1 MTEEKKEMTN
11 EEPIILTF
19 DDVPYRASDLNEEQ
33 LPIAVELNEIVPQLQ
48 RLERE
53 HLKLNRFKN
62 YLVQDFKRS
71 LEVETPEDTQ
81 SEESDA

>member
-1 MTEEKKEMTN
+1 MTEEEKEMSN
-11 EEPIILTF
+11 EEPIIITF

-33 LPIAVELNEIVPQLQ
+33 LPIAVELNEVVPQLQ

-71 LEVETPEDTQ
+71 LEVETPEAEQ
-81 SEESDA
+81 PEESE

>member
-1 MTEEKKEMTN
+1 MTEEKKEMSN
-11 EEPIILTF
+11 EEPIIITF
-19 DDVPYRASDLNEEQ
+19 DDVPYRASDLNDEQ

-81 SEESDA
+81 PEENE

>member
-11 EEPIILTF
+11 EEPIIITF
-19 DDVPYRASDLNEEQ
+19 DDVPYRASELNEEQ

-81 SEESDA
+81 TEESE

>member
-11 EEPIILTF
+11 EEPIIITF

-81 SEESDA
+81 TEESE

>member
-1 MTEEKKEMTN
+1 MTEEKKEMSN

-81 SEESDA
+81 TEESE

>member
-1 MTEEKKEMTN
+1 MTEESKKTN
-11 EEPIILTF
+11 EEPIIITF

-33 LPIAVELNEIVPQLQ
+33 LPLAVDLNQIVPELRQLEQ
-48 RLERE
+48 RHIRLMRE
-53 HLKLNRFKN
+53 KN

-81 SEESDA
+81 PEENE

>member
-1 MTEEKKEMTN
+1 MTEEKKEMSN

-19 DDVPYRASDLNEEQ
+19 DDVPYRASDLNDEQ

-81 SEESDA
+81 PEESE

>member
-1 MTEEKKEMTN
+1 MTEEKKEITN
-11 EEPIILTF
+11 EEPIIITF
-19 DDVPYRASDLNEEQ
+19 DDVPYRASDLSEEQ

-81 SEESDA
+81 PEESE

>member
-11 EEPIILTF
+11 EEPIIITF
-19 DDVPYRASDLNEEQ
+19 DDVPYRASELNEEQ

-81 SEESDA
+81 PEESE

>member
-19 DDVPYRASDLNEEQ
+19 DDVEYRASDLDVDQ
-33 LPIAVELNEIVPQLQ
+33 QMIAVELNEIVPELQ
-48 RLERE
+48 RLEKS
-53 HLKLNRFKN
+53 HAKLNRFKN
-62 YLVQDFKRS
+62 YLIKDFKRS

-81 SEESDA
+81 PEESE

>member
-1 MTEEKKEMTN
+1 MTEKKKEMSN

-81 SEESDA
+81 PEESE

>member
-1 MTEEKKEMTN
+1 MTN

-81 SEESDA
+81 TEESK

>member
-81 SEESDA
+81 TEESE

>member
-1 MTEEKKEMTN
+1 MTEEKKEITN

-81 SEESDA
+81 PEESE

>member
-1 MTEEKKEMTN
+1 MTEESKKE
-11 EEPIILTF
+11 EPTIITF
-19 DDVPYRASDLNEEQ
+19 DDVPYRASDLTDEQ

-48 RLERE
+48 RMEKDHARLT
-53 HLKLNRFKN
+53 RFKN

>member
-1 MTEEKKEMTN
+1 MTN

-19 DDVPYRASDLNEEQ
+19 DDVPYRASDLTDEQ

-48 RLERE
+48 KLERE

-71 LEVETPEDTQ
+71 LELETPEDTQ
-81 SEESDA
+81 TEESE

>member
-1 MTEEKKEMTN
+1 MTKEKKEMSN

-19 DDVPYRASDLNEEQ
+19 DDVPYRASDLNDEQ

-81 SEESDA
+81 TEESE

>member
-1 MTEEKKEMTN
+1 MTEEKKETSN

-19 DDVPYRASDLNEEQ
+19 DDVPYRASDLTDEQ

-48 RLERE
+48 RMEKDHARLS
-53 HLKLNRFKN
+53 RFKN

-81 SEESDA
+81 PEESE